1 MVVLQVNKKKKKDVN
16 KLLSIVG
23 LFMVLVHNKKD
34 VDMNEFQKV
43 LNKLNES
50 FDGNLSD
57 TIDYIQKRLEKLLK
71 EIELDENK

>member
-1 MVVLQVNKKKKKDVN
+1 MNKKKKKDVN